1 MLSAANATGF
11 KDEGV
16 VAFRDGTTTQF
27 LNTEDALNNSSLF
40 SACDLSFR
48 DAAGNRSAISQ
59 LEFAEETQTQLDVVL
74 AANRPIDGTY
84 TIAVEEM
91 TWNEGCA
98 FITLEGDSVAMPLEE
113 GFLTTVELDGNSNN
127 TRPSG
132 RSPWFQPPAPKCL
145 LRVVKAKVRRPSPC
159 CLQATVLGTSP

>member
-1 MLSAANATGF
+1 M
-11 KDEGV
+11 
-16 VAFRDGTTTQF
+16 
-27 LNTEDALNNSSLF
+27 NTEDALNNSSLY

-59 LEFAEETQTQLDVVL
+59 LDFADETQTQLDVVL

-84 TIAVEEM
+84 TIAVENM

-127 TRPSG
+127 TETIGTITLVPATRTEVSSPGCEGEGETYITVLPSG
-132 RSPWFQPPAPKCL
+132 IECP
-145 LRVVKAKVRRPSPC
+145 
-159 CLQATVLGTSP
+159 